1 MGKGDHHM
9 PKIKKLRQG
18 KYRVT
23 NWSDYNNSLKQ
34 RGDLTIWFSEDAIN
48 NWFEK
53 EVVDKNRGRQRKY
66 SDLAIK
72 TIYILRQVFHL
83 GLSAT

>member
-1 MGKGDHHM
+1 
-9 PKIKKLRQG
+9 
-18 KYRVT
+18 
-23 NWSDYNNSLKQ
+23 LKQ